1 MKRSERNTEVGRFSA
16 GVTLENP
23 ATRVPSTN
31 LESRPDHSLFHPSI
45 IVSTDAVRYA
55 WEASTNTAIRKGSF
69 FQDAISRDRTSA
81 VSNEG
86 PRGRASSN
94 VVFQFHAL
102 RTDASMITSM
112 SYDNSEKYCASSSV
126 VLMTMR
132 INTKCRV
139 VSLVQTSEC
148 CRKSE
153 ESILYT
159 IPKPV
164 LVTG

>member
-1 MKRSERNTEVGRFSA
+1 MKRSERNREVGRFSVV
-16 GVTLENP
+16 VTLENP
-23 ATRVPSTN
+23 AARVPSTN

-45 IVSTDAVRYA
+45 IVSTDAVRYV
-55 WEASTNTAIRKGSF
+55 WEASTNTAIQQGSF
-69 FQDAISRDRTSA
+69 FQDAIPHGRTFA
-81 VSNEG
+81 VLNEG
-86 PRGRASSN
+86 PRGCSSSN
-94 VVFQFHAL
+94 VLYQFHAL

-112 SYDNSEKYCASSSV
+112 SYDNSEKYCVSPSV

-139 VSLVQTSEC
+139 VRVLQTPER
-148 CRKSE
+148 CREIE
-153 ESILYT
+153 ESILNT